1 MSADKLTLSR
11 VGRLPGPLRG
21 DIEEEVAIAGVLSG
35 PPLAQTEPA
44 TCVGVPR
51 RPWRAAT
58 AACPATRR
66 SEAMRGRGDAP
77 SAGHAIP
84 RRRSPAAGRRIT
96 TPPPTQGDRPMKTLR
111 FAPVLCS
118 LALALSA
125 APSLAAELTLK
136 ASHQFPGGK
145 GDVRDEM
152 VQMIARDVAAANVG
166 LTIKVFP
173 GSSLVKP
180 KEQWKA
186 MLNGQ
191 IDLTSLP
198 LDYASGFHP
207 QFGATLMPGLVKSH
221 AHAQRINASP
231 FMQDIKAIIEKGG
244 VKVLADAW
252 LAGAFGGK
260 DKCIRAPADV
270 AGMKIRS
277 AGSTFAEMW
286 AGAGASI
293 VSIPSSEV
301 YNALQQGVAQ
311 GTDTSSGSFVSFRLY
326 EQLKCLTAPG
336 DNALWF
342 MYEPVLM
349 SMKSWN
355 KLDDAQKK
363 ALADASAKAQAY
375 FEGESKKL
383 DDKMVE
389 TFKKNGVEVIELSDA
404 DADAW
409 REVAKKTSYK
419 NFADQVPGGKE
430 LIEKALS
437 VK

>member
-1 MSADKLTLSR
+1 MN
-11 VGRLPGPLRG
+11 
-21 DIEEEVAIAGVLSG
+21 
-35 PPLAQTEPA
+35 
-44 TCVGVPR
+44 R
-51 RPWRAAT
+51 RPVR
-58 AACPATRR
+58 C
-66 SEAMRGRGDAP
+66 
-77 SAGHAIP
+77 
-84 RRRSPAAGRRIT
+84 
-96 TPPPTQGDRPMKTLR
+96 
-111 FAPVLCS
+111 
-118 LALALSA
+118 ALAGLV
-125 APSLAAELTLK
+125 LAALPVAGALADTITLK

-152 VQMIARDVAAANVG
+152 VQIIAREVAAAKVD
-166 LTIKVFP
+166 LEIKVYP

-180 KEQWKA
+180 NEQWKA
-186 MLNGQ
+186 MLSGQ
-191 IDLTSLP
+191 IDMTSFP
-198 LDYASGFHP
+198 LDYAAGFHP

-231 FMQDIKAIIEKGG
+231 FLQDIKKVIEDGG

-252 LAGAFGGK
+252 LAGAFGSK
-260 DKCIRAPADV
+260 DKCIRKPEDA
-270 AGMKIRS
+270 AGLKVRS

-311 GTDTSSGSFVSFRLY
+311 ATDTSSGSFVSFRLY

-342 MYEPVLM
+342 MYEPVLI
-349 SMKSWN
+349 SKKSWDRLN
-355 KLDDAQKK
+355 DAQKA
-363 ALADASAKAQAY
+363 ALSAASKKAQAY

-389 TFKKNGVEVIELSDA
+389 VFKANKVEVVTLTEA
-404 DADAW
+404 EAEAW
-409 REVAKKTSYK
+409 RAVARRTSYK
-419 NFADQVPGGKE
+419 AFADKVPGGKD